1 MFQSREVCRVV
12 AENENHRTKKIFMDT
27 PKLFKQPLG
36 AFSLLI
42 MISLVTGFAACD
54 DINMDGTKGKGQIN
68 FYLTNS
74 ADASK
79 TAATE
84 SVVYSTEL
92 ENSQD
97 GELNQSVESLEEVNL
112 DVQVLRVRFTESASD
127 TVQTDTTENDDDAT
141 KWVNIEITP
150 VKINLL
156 DFTSADTLLS
166 DSELDEGFYSE
177 IRLVLGSDND
187 VVVNGDTH
195 SLKVPSGQ
203 QSGYKIK
210 FGGERLDSGEIVD
223 LTIEFNAEKSV
234 LVTGNGQYILK
245 PVLHAFKG
253 RD

>member
-1 MFQSREVCRVV
+1 
-12 AENENHRTKKIFMDT
+12 
-27 PKLFKQPLG
+27 
-36 AFSLLI
+36 

-54 DINMDGTKGKGQIN
+54 DINMDGTEGKGQIN
-68 FYLTNS
+68 FYMTNS
-74 ADASK
+74 AEASK
-79 TAATE
+79 TAASE

-97 GELNQSVESLEEVNL
+97 GEINQSVEGLEEVNI
-112 DVQVLRVRFTESASD
+112 DVQELRVRFTESASD
-127 TVQTDTTENDDDAT
+127 TVQADTTENNGDA

-166 DSELDEGFYSE
+166 DNELDQGFYSE
-177 IRLVLGSDND
+177 IRLVLGNDSD
-187 VVVNGDTH
+187 VVVNGETH

-210 FGGERLDSGEIVD
+210 FGGERLDSGEILD
-223 LTIEFNAEKSV
+223 LTIEFDAEKSV
-234 LVTGNGQYILK
+234 HVTGNGQYMLK

-253 RD
+253 RN